1 MSHSVMYPIA
11 DTEQAQVHHEHASKS
26 ARVNHF
32 RSALHRDVRADV
44 RRRGSARRTDAL
56 GSGDCFWLHAAGT
69 LLAAT
74 ETFPL
79 SPLFCLTMPS
89 SFDPGDADR
98 CTYPVLPCRY
108 QPSPVTKR
116 LGRPKTHDSF

>member
-1 MSHSVMYPIA
+1 MVSGLCVSAISSVSEPPSPRGPWLF
-11 DTEQAQVHHEHASKS
+11 QGSLRLASSLTPSSAASLDPS
-26 ARVNHF
+26 ARLPSSVI
-32 RSALHRDVRADV
+32 
-44 RRRGSARRTDAL
+44 RTGL
-56 GSGDCFWLHAAGT
+56 PYGT
-69 LLAAT
+69 LLAGP

-98 CTYPVLPCRY
+98 CTYPVLPCRE

-116 LGRPKTHDSF
+116 LGRPKTHDSL

>member
-1 MSHSVMYPIA
+1 MVSGRCVPAISSASEPPSPRGPWLFQGSLRLAHRLLRPPLPVSVPPLDFPLRLY
-11 DTEQAQVHHEHASKS
+11 E
-26 ARVNHF
+26 R
-32 RSALHRDVRADV
+32 ALPY
-44 RRRGSARRTDAL
+44 
-56 GSGDCFWLHAAGT
+56 GT
-69 LLAAT
+69 LLAGT

-116 LGRPKTHDSF
+116 LGHPKTHDSL